1 MKEFRVN
8 VTVSSKFGNS
18 EEVKSFASAKEFES
32 YKKRLK
38 TVHHSDGATITFSNL
53 DECYFEQIV

>member
-1 MKEFRVN
+1 MKNFKVRVN
-8 VTVSSKFGNS
+8 AKSKFGS
-18 EEVKSFASAKEFES
+18 YQETIVFTSVEEFEA

-38 TVHHSDGATITFSNL
+38 TVHHSDGSTITFSNL